1 MAERN
6 DGMPG
11 KRWFLAVGH
20 GVALAVPFLVFLGV
34 SYLISLL
41 CGITAGGSR
50 LGKAIG
56 EFFLSFLLLYS
67 TSRIA
72 AIGDPVLFSR
82 FLKEKEPLPERPQE
96 SVAFFLRERGTHLE
110 LALVLA
116 FSFLL
121 PVDHGLFVMGELF
134 FSGIRPYVL
143 RRLLTAVT
151 AFPLCFLAQMLGKM
165 TAVEY
170 FRHCRSRSRRFPLL
184 RGIAEYIGV
193 AAVYLYGAYIAPG
206 VLSMLG
212 GLALFLVSF
221 PALLVVWL
229 LVCLLRFF
237 FACLRVFRA
246 RRRLYRR
253 LRAVCAERGY
263 ELTRPC
269 ALYRAILLPR
279 AEVNFTIKVSEGE
292 IYDCLVV
299 STLRKR
305 RFLFFDAD
313 GIMTAVAPPR
323 RGTAAIAP
331 VPSYALTSYYVS
343 AELFSLLPNPPS
355 VSEPYAFSSENR
367 KIIIV
372 TPAVWRWYSKEGT
385 TQQIEP
391 GAGAFGYKFY
401 NAETLLGLLER
412 EALDRDFNRK

>member
-1 MAERN
+1 MAGRN
-6 DGMPG
+6 DGMRG
-11 KRWFLAVGH
+11 KRLFLAVGH
-20 GVALAVPFLVFLGV
+20 GVFLAVPFLVFLGV
-34 SYLISLL
+34 SYIISVL

-56 EFFLSFLLLYS
+56 ESCLSFLLLYS

-72 AIGDPVLFSR
+72 TIGDPVIFSR
-82 FLKEKEPLPERPQE
+82 FLREKEPLPERPQE
-96 SVAFFLRERGTHLE
+96 SIAFFLRERGTHLE
-110 LALVLA
+110 LALTLA

-121 PVDHGLFVMGELF
+121 PVDHGIFVMGEVF
-134 FSGIRPYVL
+134 FSWISPYLL

-170 FRHCRSRSRRFPLL
+170 FRHCRREPRRFPLL

-193 AAVYLYGAYIAPG
+193 AALYLWGAYIAPG

-212 GLALFLVSF
+212 GVALLLVSF

-229 LVCLLRFF
+229 LVCLLRFL
-237 FACLRVFRA
+237 FACLRVLRA
-246 RRRLYRR
+246 RYSLYRR
-253 LRAVCAERGY
+253 LRTISAKQRY
-263 ELTRPC
+263 ELTKPR

-279 AEVNFTIKVSEGE
+279 AEVNFTIKVSEAE

-305 RFLFFDAD
+305 RFLFFDAE
-313 GIMTAVAPPR
+313 GVMTAISPPR

-331 VPSYALTSYYVS
+331 LPRYALTSYYVS
-343 AELFSLLPNPPS
+343 AELFSLIPNPLP

-367 KIIIV
+367 KIIVV
-372 TPAVWRWYSKEGT
+372 TPAVWRWYLKEGAT
-385 TQQIEP
+385 RQIEP
-391 GAGAFGYKFY
+391 GAGAWGYKFY

-412 EALDRDFNRK
+412 GILDRDFSRK